1 MLKNV
6 YDFDKTIYNG
16 DSTQHFY
23 FFLLKRNP
31 QIMLYLPYQFFFFI
45 FFALKL
51 MPKTAFKEKFYSC
64 FKLIKD
70 IDKEVNAFWDK
81 NEKGI
86 KKWYIENQKEND
98 IIISASPEFLLKPIC
113 QRINIKYLMA
123 SKVDKKTGKYDGENC
138 YGEEKVIRLKEIF
151 PEVQINEFYS
161 DSFSDQPLAS
171 LAKNSYLVVGDNLYK
186 WNEYKNGNKVL
197 K

>member
-6 YDFDKTIYNG
+6 YDFDKTIYKG

-31 QIMLYLPYQFFFFI
+31 QLLLCLPYQFFFFI
-45 FFALKL
+45 FYALKL

-64 FKLIKD
+64 FKLIKN
-70 IDKEVNAFWDK
+70 IDKEVKDFWDK

-86 KKWYIENQKEND
+86 KQWYKENQKEDD
-98 IIISASPEFLLKPIC
+98 IIISASPEFLLEPIC
-113 QRINIKYLMA
+113 QRLNIKYLLA
-123 SKVDKKTGKYDGENC
+123 SRVDKKTGKYTGENC
-138 YGEEKVIRLKEIF
+138 YGEEKVIRLNQSYPNTE
-151 PEVQINEFYS
+151 INEFYS

-171 LAKNSYLVVGDNLYK
+171 LAKNAYLVVDEKLYH
-186 WNEYKNGNKVL
+186 WNKYKNGNKIL